1 MKSAIGLIMKYVNI
15 GAKNQNII
23 KVPAIPIINVNN
35 TIGIPSNNN
44 GKLINPKRINEP
56 IIATGN
62 RSNNTGATASNN
74 IIPGI
79 TENAK
84 VTKMCTNNA
93 KLLSVIRAV
102 PQSPANIQIKSTM
115 I

>member
-1 MKSAIGLIMKYVNI
+1 MNNGV
-15 GAKNQNII
+15 KNQNNINA
-23 KVPAIPIINVNN
+23 PAIPMIKVTNA
-35 TIGIPSNNN
+35 IGIPSNNN
-44 GKLINPKRINEP
+44 GKLINPKKINEP

-62 RSNNTGATASNN
+62 RSNNTGATVSNN
-74 IIPGI
+74 IMPGI

-102 PQSPANIQIKSTM
+102 PQSPASIQIKSTM